1 MLIVVALYSAVGRLI
16 LIDAGGGNQYGGHH
30 GQAAKSGSHH
40 VAHYVAVIVFA
51 GPDITALRT
60 DNPGDGVVD
69 QSVEIFNAG
78 SLKFFLVFRV
88 VDFLENILE
97 AMVVFF
103 RNGILSSEP

>member
-1 MLIVVALYSAVGRLI
+1 MGRLI

-30 GQAAKSGSHH
+30 GQTAKSGSHH

-51 GPDITALRT
+51 GPDITAFRT
-60 DNPGDGVVD
+60 DNPSNGVVD

-97 AMVVFF
+97 AWSYFLEMVSLVANHKSCF
-103 RNGILSSEP
+103 